1 MEKKNTNYELQK
13 IFQDVGFLK
22 KFKLT
27 YSDNE
32 IENAMKLINEIDMGK
47 CLALIPKMYI
57 ENVVKIFEDD
67 RYISKHNKIDLKS
80 SKRCDQFKNIYC
92 RDIQV
97 VEMDRSKLELNDNIN
112 HYTKITSHILLFD
125 ANGILMTQILPNENS
140 ITHHILPMYSI
151 PGGKVEISDANR
163 DVDLDSTSFYDLI
176 KNAALRELEEEVL
189 FTHEKLFIFE
199 YLRNNDPDYIY
210 IANPIY
216 QGYCMGNLYDY
227 FGTIMCYD
235 LSKSIYL
242 ERFGILSNEPDK
254 SIAKVIPFDNIPQ
267 IYPLIM
273 NNVCDLIRKYPSLSY
288 IIKRKIL
295 EDIDTHIDFYR
306 YKNS

>member
-22 KFKLT
+22 KFKLI

-47 CLALIPKMYI
+47 CLALIPKIYI

-67 RYISKHNKIDLKS
+67 RYISKHNKINLKS

-112 HYTKITSHILLFD
+112 RYTKITSHILLFD
-125 ANGILMTQILPNENS
+125 TNGILMTQILQNENS

-163 DVDLDSTSFYDLI
+163 DADLDSTSFYDLI

-189 FTHEKLFIFE
+189 FTHEKSFIFE

-210 IANPIY
+210 ISNPIY